1 MFGSPGLGMGRMDIK
16 NPASE
21 MLAFPSSNIV
31 PERVAEFAVMVMASP
46 VRTNGRKYSG
56 LGDVPGLVTLS
67 SLGELVLLS
76 TIIPVPLLS
85 TGVLV
90 FESTIVVPLLSGSPG
105 SVELFSLLV
114 SDVLFPS
121 VDGLLPLSDTKS
133 DQSYGQFGLEENDW
147 WIKPLLVS
155 ERKSIS

>member
-1 MFGSPGLGMGRMDIK
+1 MSFWVFGSPSLGKGRVDIK
-16 NPASE
+16 NPLSE
-21 MLAFPSSNIV
+21 MLEFPSSNIV

-56 LGDVPGLVTLS
+56 LGDVPGLLTLS

-90 FESTIVVPLLSGSPG
+90 FESTIVVPLLSGSPDRWNCFRFQFRMYY
-105 SVELFSLLV
+105 SHR
-114 SDVLFPS
+114 
-121 VDGLLPLSDTKS
+121 LPD
-133 DQSYGQFGLEENDW
+133 YCH
-147 WIKPLLVS
+147 
-155 ERKSIS
+155 